1 MMLDSLSY
9 WLLGTID
16 VVLIFALA
24 VAGLCLALQRVVRI
38 DIDWVTTIFVASAA
52 SLAGGYYLAFVW
64 SNDALF
70 NTLFFAPQLLI
81 LGLMAIGLLAI
92 GLLAKN
98 WVQNERAPLSALKW
112 GALFA
117 VLGHG
122 WTRLVLDS
130 VAGWRS

>member
-1 MMLDSLSY
+1 MLDTFSH
-9 WLLGTID
+9 WLLDWID
-16 VVLIFALA
+16 VVLIFAFA
-24 VAGLCLALQRVVRI
+24 VAGLCLALRRIVRI
-38 DIDWVTTIFVASAA
+38 DIDWATTIFVAGVA

-70 NTLFFAPQLLI
+70 NALFFAPQLLI
-81 LGLMAIGLLAI
+81 LGLMAIGLLA
-92 GLLAKN
+92 KN
-98 WVQNERAPLSALKW
+98 WVQNERAPFSALKW
-112 GALFA
+112 GVLFA